1 MDNLDNGHEFDKMLE
16 ISRVELIADISEDA
30 LALVRALE
38 IQREPD
44 AEINTYDYNV
54 AEGNYRIPDTVKAIA
69 GTGELEYFTVG
80 FTRDMDTEK
89 ASSEVCFLYR
99 LPNGEPSTFIARHYA
114 RPHETQTYA
123 VEQLVGRDGQ
133 PVPHPVEIP
142 CSEIS
147 RLFASIVYPS
157 KDGDYSLFNSADHND
172 TNILKSFDDVLAKHS
187 TRKLREITYW
197 LENEVGQLTRLQF
210 DAENDTPIAITL
222 TREESD
228 KDSRYITSIDYQ
240 PGRSREYAD
249 DTMDAEADNIHMQI
263 GKGDQVRWYNP
274 TIGDLIILDQSLQA
288 LTRPMTK
295 EPVESLED
303 MDRRSTLDDDPF
315 DND

>member
-1 MDNLDNGHEFDKMLE
+1 MDNMDNSNEFDKMLE
-16 ISRVELIADISEDA
+16 ISRAELIVDISEDA

-44 AEINTYDYNV
+44 AEENTYDYDV
-54 AEGNYRIPDTVKAIA
+54 TDGNFRIPDTIKAIA
-69 GTGELEYFTVG
+69 GAGELEYFTVS
-80 FTRDMDTEK
+80 FTRDIETEE

-114 RPHETQTYA
+114 RRYETQTYT

-157 KDGDYSLFNSADHND
+157 KDGDYSLFNSANHND
-172 TNILKSFDDVLAKHS
+172 TNIIKSFDDVLSKHS
-187 TRKLREITYW
+187 TRKLREVTYW
-197 LENEVGQLTRLQF
+197 LENELGQLTRLQY
-210 DAENDTPIAITL
+210 DAENDTPISITL

-228 KDSRYITSIDYQ
+228 MDSRYVTSIDYQ
-240 PGRSREYAD
+240 SGRSHEFAD
-249 DTMDAEADNIHMQI
+249 DMMDTEADNIHMQI
-263 GKGDQVRWYNP
+263 GKGYQVRRYNP
-274 TIGDLIILDQSLQA
+274 TNGDLVTLDHSLRE
-288 LTRPMTK
+288 LTRPMTV
-295 EPVESLED
+295 PVESLED
-303 MDRRSTLDDDPF
+303 MDQRITLDVDPF

>member
-1 MDNLDNGHEFDKMLE
+1 MDSLDNGREFDKMLE
-16 ISRVELIADISEDA
+16 VSRAELIADISEDA

-44 AEINTYDYNV
+44 AETTTYTYDIT
-54 AEGNYRIPDTVKAIA
+54 EGNYRIPDTLKAIA
-69 GTGELEYFTVG
+69 SSGELRYFTIG
-80 FTRDMDTEK
+80 FTRDMDTEE
-89 ASSEVCFLYR
+89 ASSEVCFIYHL
-99 LPNGEPSTFIARHYA
+99 LNSGPSTFIARHYA
-114 RPHETQTYA
+114 RPREAQTYT

-133 PVPHPVEIP
+133 PIPHPVEIP

-197 LENEVGQLTRLQF
+197 LENEVGQLTRLQY
-210 DAENDTPIAITL
+210 DAENETPISITL

-240 PGRSREYAD
+240 PGRSHEYAD
-249 DTMDAEADNIHMQI
+249 DTMEDEADKIHMHI
-263 GKGDQVRWYNP
+263 GKGNQVRRYNP
-274 TIGDLIILDQSLQA
+274 TNGDLVTLDHSLTE
-288 LTRPMTK
+288 LTRPMTV
-295 EPVESLED
+295 PVESLED
-303 MDRRSTLDDDPF
+303 MDQRSTLDDDPF